1 MMIKNTSVVVL
12 IFTTLLL
19 NTHNGMEGKS
29 SYKTYLNRSGLFNKT
44 FIDFTDTKNETVFE
58 EWIEY
63 SDTDQKSKATLLRFN
78 GQNNQSAIFFYPL
91 NSGLNGSSFAGV
103 HKIISDP
110 VLPAYDGVVID
121 LHRQGLDSNFKLIFY
136 GNCEDIQNCVSYES
150 NFKVL

>member
-1 MMIKNTSVVVL
+1 MMIKNTSVVVF

-29 SYKTYLNRSGLFNKT
+29 SYKTYLNQSGLFNKT

-78 GQNNQSAIFFYPL
+78 GQVNIIYTCNSTDTMFRTTNQPF
-91 NSGLNGSSFAGV
+91 SSI
-103 HKIISDP
+103 HST
-110 VLPAYDGVVID
+110 
-121 LHRQGLDSNFKLIFY
+121 LD
-136 GNCEDIQNCVSYES
+136 
-150 NFKVL
+150 